1 MHAAGETELL
11 IATFGLVAGVLMARI
26 AGAKRMVEF
35 RRRPAVCVS
44 CGRSY
49 IGRVCPACVRG

>member
-1 MHAAGETELL
+1 MGDTDVL
-11 IATFGLVAGVLMARI
+11 IATMGLIAGVLMTRI

-49 IGRVCPACVRG
+49 VGRICPRCVRD